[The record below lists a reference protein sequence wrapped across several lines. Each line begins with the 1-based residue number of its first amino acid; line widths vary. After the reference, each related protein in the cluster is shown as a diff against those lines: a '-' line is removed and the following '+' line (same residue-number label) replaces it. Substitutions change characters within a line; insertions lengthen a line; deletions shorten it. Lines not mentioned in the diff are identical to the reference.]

1 MKIENG
7 SLVVTVQGVEK
18 TVPLPT
24 VAADAKVKAWAV
36 PADYRADGLFVAV
49 TVKGE
54 SEEIPA
60 CDLAACEFLGE
71 LELGKMN
78 PLFTFEDSLMY
89 YFDKRNKQLYS
100 SIEALAAVHTGLNN
114 ATTQTE
120 ANSYMFLNDIEVL
133 TLVVPEHIDYDL
145 YTLVPGQVSIENNTL
160 TMVAQLRTDIDVDQ
174 YRKSL
179 WTKAE
184 AELDAFY
191 KKYTEGTPAVEQAT

>member
-49 TVKGE
+49 TIKGE

-71 LELGKMN
+71 LELDAGDDAK
-78 PLFTFEDSLMY
+78 LEAVKAA
-89 YFDKRNKQLYS
+89 KRLEINEACNAAVAALAASYPEREIQSWPQQVKEA
-100 SIEALAAVHTGLNN
+100 EALAADPQAATPLLTAIAEARSLPLAELASRVLGKMN
-114 ATTQTE
+114 AYSAASGALIGRRQAAE
-120 ANSYMFLNDIEVL
+120 EL
-133 TLVVPEHIDYDL
+133 
-145 YTLVPGQVSIENNTL
+145 
-160 TMVAQLRTDIDVDQ
+160 IDV
-174 YRKSL
+174 
-179 WTKAE
+179 A
-184 AELDAFY
+184 A
-191 KKYTEGTPAVEQAT
+191 TPEDVAGIAW